1 MVSPDRHQRLDPEPA
16 AHGLAE
22 VPPIDRR
29 LDDSADPSRQ
39 DRVAD
44 ADLAMEPIS
53 GSILRVLASTE
64 TYSTATRTWPSTS
77 WSSGSVSSAKQSS
90 VASPVGRR
98 TRVTRV
104 LVGGI
109 REHSVPGCRVRG
121 LEFGVRV
128 RRVRRVIV
136 VGVSAPRIDLGCS
149 ATGLG

>member
-1 MVSPDRHQRLDPEPA
+1 MVSADRYERLDPEPA

-29 LDDSADPSRQ
+29 LADSADPSRQ

-44 ADLAMEPIS
+44 ADLVMEPRS

-64 TYSTATRTWPSTS
+64 THSTATRTWPSTS
-77 WSSGSVSSAKQSS
+77 WSSGSVSSAKQSR

-109 REHSVPGCRVRG
+109 GEHSVPGYRVQG
-121 LEFGVRV
+121 SGFGVLRSEFELG
-128 RRVRRVIV
+128 
-136 VGVSAPRIDLGCS
+136 GVA
-149 ATGLG
+149 